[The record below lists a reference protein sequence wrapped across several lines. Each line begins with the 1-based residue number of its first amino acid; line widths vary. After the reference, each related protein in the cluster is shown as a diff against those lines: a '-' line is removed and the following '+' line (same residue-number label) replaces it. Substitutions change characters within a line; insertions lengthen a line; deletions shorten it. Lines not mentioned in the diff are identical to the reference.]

1 VILAL
6 NIAAFPEQMPTE
18 VIGQIL
24 TAAAATVALAG
35 GSIAGGHTI
44 RSSEPV
50 FGLAVQGLV
59 HPDRVWTKGG
69 ARPGDRLML
78 SKPLGTGI
86 VLAGGDALAREAV
99 VSGMRE
105 LNRQA
110 AETLDRLPP
119 GQVGAVTDI
128 TGFGLAGH
136 GWEIAERSGV
146 EIVIDGGALPL
157 YPTVRTLAERGIKTG
172 GEERNRAYLGSRLVA
187 GAESSSE
194 AIALDP
200 QTSEDFSPRSTP

>member
-1 VILAL
+1 
-6 NIAAFPEQMPTE
+6 MPTE

-110 AETLDRLPP
+110 AETLDRLPS

-146 EIVIDGGALPL
+146 EIVIDGGALP
-157 YPTVRTLAERGIKTG
+157 P
-172 GEERNRAYLGSRLVA
+172 
-187 GAESSSE
+187 
-194 AIALDP
+194 
-200 QTSEDFSPRSTP
+200 